1 MAAVTICSDLEPQ
14 KIKSAT
20 VSTVSPSICHEEM
33 GLDAMILVFWML
45 SFSQLFHSPLSPSIL
60 GHKDPGCLFVSSG
73 PATSVH
79 AFLCIMVGEKRV
91 RALPTDSWMLQ
102 PRSASC
108 SWPIAQIPS
117 HGMGAHGWTVNSTC
131 LIQGVFSIL
140 RKWCKLTASD
150 SVKIQALSMS
160 LFFKSACLMK
170 HI

>member
-1 MAAVTICSDLEPQ
+1 MAVITIYSDFGAP
-14 KIKSAT
+14 KNK
-20 VSTVSPSICHEEM
+20 VSHCFHCFPIYLSWSDGTGCH
-33 GLDAMILVFWML
+33 DL
-45 SFSQLFHSPLSPSIL
+45 SFLNVSFKPTFSVSSFTFHT
-60 GHKDPGCLFVSSG
+60 GTQRFRLFVSSG

-79 AFLCIMVGEKRV
+79 AFLSIMVGEKRV
-91 RALPTDSWMLQ
+91 RALPTDSWMFQ

-117 HGMGAHGWTVNSTC
+117 RGMGAHGWKVNSTC